1 MREWFL
7 LAIMVVV
14 VFGPML
20 LDELS
25 RRRIHREASGA
36 RPIVHGP
43 INLVPDE
50 DEQNLLGSRNAA
62 PVGKTKEYVA

>member
-25 RRRIHREASGA
+25 RRRVHREASGA

-50 DEQNLLGSRNAA
+50 DEQNLPSHNAA
-62 PVGKTKEYVA
+62 SVEKPKEFVE

>member
-25 RRRIHREASGA
+25 RRSVRREASHA
-36 RPIVHGP
+36 RPVVHGP
-43 INLVPDE
+43 INLVPDQ
-50 DEQNLLGSRNAA
+50 DEQNLLGSQHPA
-62 PVGKTKEYVA
+62 PVRRKKEYVA